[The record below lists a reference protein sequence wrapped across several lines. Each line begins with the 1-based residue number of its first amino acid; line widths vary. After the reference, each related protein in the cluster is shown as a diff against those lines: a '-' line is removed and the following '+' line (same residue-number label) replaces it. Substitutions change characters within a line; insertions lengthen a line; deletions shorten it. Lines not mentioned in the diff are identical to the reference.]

1 LPRKKQE
8 SGERSAGLVVDGHGE
23 RRGLDRRCARDRL
36 DRGLRPAVGRAEG
49 EAAQRRVGLERYPD
63 PLEEVVE
70 GGVARRR
77 IALLE
82 VDLDLDRMLIV
93 GNPEAAERL
102 LRLARIPR
110 RGR

>member
-1 LPRKKQE
+1 
-8 SGERSAGLVVDGHGE
+8 
-23 RRGLDRRCARDRL
+23 
-36 DRGLRPAVGRAEG
+36 
-49 EAAQRRVGLERYPD
+49 
-63 PLEEVVE
+63 LEEVVE

-82 VDLDLDRMLIV
+82 VDLDLDRVLVI
-93 GNPEAAERL
+93 GIAEAAERL